1 MGHADTLLAMGG
13 AFLAAAFL
21 ARLGGRIGLPTIPLF
36 MLAGILL
43 GPHTPG
49 LVLVED
55 PHDFE
60 MLSALGL
67 VLLLFYLGL
76 EFHLDDLREGGRRLA
91 TAGGIYLL
99 LNVGAGLAFGFA
111 LGWGVREALV
121 LAGVLGISSSAIVT
135 KILIDLGRIGH
146 PETRLILGVIVVED
160 IFLALYLAGLQP
172 VISGAQE
179 ASEFILQGGK
189 AFGFLLVLAAT
200 ARYGTRLI
208 GRLIAVR
215 DNELLVIS
223 FLGAAVFVAGV
234 SEVLGVA
241 DAIGAFMVGLV
252 LAGTPTGPRI
262 RKLVHPLRDAF
273 AAIFFFAF
281 GLSIDPG
288 DIASVAVPVTVAT
301 VLTLAMNVAAGL
313 FVARLY
319 RYGLAPASRIATTLL
334 ARGEFALILAAM
346 AAGAGLDARLSP
358 FIAGYVLVLA
368 VLGPIVA
375 ARSDL
380 LERALLGVEKRLPG
394 RRGGPDGPDGPGGP
408 EDLDRPDGPDGGEGG
423 TATGRAGA
431 GDGGPD
437 LPEGPAGTEP
447 DRSAAH
453 GTGHAPEHATA
464 ERAVHGNGGGRP
476 AAHGNGGPSAGAGTP
491 PPHPAD
497 VER

>member
-55 PHDFE
+55 AHDFE

-76 EFHLDDLREGGRRLA
+76 EFHLDDLRHGGKRLLA
-91 TAGGIYLL
+91 AGGVYLL
-99 LNVGAGLAFGFA
+99 LNVGAGLGFGFA

-135 KILIDLGRIGH
+135 KILIDLGRLGR

-160 IFLALYLAGLQP
+160 IFLALYLAALQP
-172 VISGAQE
+172 VVSGAE
-179 ASEFILQGGK
+179 GVTEMALQGAK
-189 AFGFLLVLAAT
+189 AFGFLLVLAAA
-200 ARYGTRLI
+200 ARYGTRLA
-208 GRLIAVR
+208 GRLIVSR

-223 FLGAAVFVAGV
+223 FLGAAVLVAGV

-241 DAIGAFMVGLV
+241 DAIGAFMVGLI
-252 LAGTPTGPRI
+252 LAGTPSGPRI
-262 RKLVHPLRDAF
+262 RELVHPLRDAF

-281 GLSIDPG
+281 GLAIDPG
-288 DIASVAVPVTVAT
+288 DIASVAVPVAAAAALT
-301 VLTLAMNVAAGL
+301 VLMNVVAGL
-313 FVARLY
+313 LVARLY
-319 RYGLAPASRIATTLL
+319 RYGTDTAAEIATTLV

-346 AAGAGLDARLSP
+346 AAGAGLDVRLTP

-375 ARSDL
+375 GRAHLLARAMRSASAFAAARGRGTAPR
-380 LERALLGVEKRLPG
+380 RAAT
-394 RRGGPDGPDGPGGP
+394 P
-408 EDLDRPDGPDGGEGG
+408 ED
-423 TATGRAGA
+423 
-431 GDGGPD
+431 
-437 LPEGPAGTEP
+437 
-447 DRSAAH
+447 
-453 GTGHAPEHATA
+453 EHARPVDDSAPSASAPSASSAHPVEA
-464 ERAVHGNGGGRP
+464 ER
-476 AAHGNGGPSAGAGTP
+476 
-491 PPHPAD
+491 
-497 VER
+497 

>member
-49 LVLVED
+49 FVLVED
-55 PHDFE
+55 AHDFE

-76 EFHLDDLREGGRRLA
+76 EFHLDDLKSGGKRLL

-99 LNVGAGLAFGFA
+99 LNVGAGLGFGFV

-135 KILIDLGRIGH
+135 KILIDLGRIGR

-160 IFLALYLAGLQP
+160 IFLALYLAALQP
-172 VISGAQE
+172 VIAGAHGF
-179 ASEFILQGGK
+179 ADTALQAGK
-189 AFGFLLVLAAT
+189 AFGFLLVLAAA
-200 ARYGTRLI
+200 ARYGTRLV
-208 GRLIAVR
+208 GRLIATR

-223 FLGAAVFVAGV
+223 FLGAAVLVAGV

-241 DAIGAFMVGLV
+241 DAIGAFMVGLI
-252 LAGTPTGPRI
+252 LAGTPSGPRI
-262 RKLVHPLRDAF
+262 RELVHPLRDAF

-281 GLSIDPG
+281 GLAIDPG
-288 DIASVAVPVTVAT
+288 DLASVAGPVAAAAA
-301 VLTLAMNVAAGL
+301 LTLVMNVVAGL
-313 FVARLY
+313 CVARVY
-319 RYGLAPASRIATTLL
+319 RYGSEPAAEIATTLV

-346 AAGAGLDARLSP
+346 AAGAGLDGRLAP

-368 VLGPIVA
+368 VLGPVFAGRAHLLAGALRA
-375 ARSDL
+375 AGRL
-380 LERALLGVEKRLPG
+380 LPG
-394 RRGGPDGPDGPGGP
+394 AKGSAAVPGSRSN
-408 EDLDRPDGPDGGEGG
+408 D
-423 TATGRAGA
+423 
-431 GDGGPD
+431 GDGDGD
-437 LPEGPAGTEP
+437 DDAGKGGSTTPA
-447 DRSAAH
+447 SA
-453 GTGHAPEHATA
+453 
-464 ERAVHGNGGGRP
+464 
-476 AAHGNGGPSAGAGTP
+476 SAGASSAQ
-491 PPHPAD
+491 PAEA
-497 VER
+497 ER

>member
-49 LVLVED
+49 FVLVED
-55 PHDFE
+55 AHDFE

-76 EFHLDDLREGGRRLA
+76 EFHLDDLKSGGKRLL

-99 LNVGAGLAFGFA
+99 LNVGAGLGFGFV

-135 KILIDLGRIGH
+135 KILIDLGRIGR

-160 IFLALYLAGLQP
+160 IFLALYLAALQP
-172 VISGAQE
+172 VIAGAHGV
-179 ASEFILQGGK
+179 ADMALQAGK
-189 AFGFLLVLAAT
+189 AFGFLLVLAAA
-200 ARYGTRLI
+200 ARYGTRLV
-208 GRLIAVR
+208 GRLIATR

-223 FLGAAVFVAGV
+223 FLGAAVLVAGV

-241 DAIGAFMVGLV
+241 DAIGAFMVGLI
-252 LAGTPTGPRI
+252 LAGTPSGPRI
-262 RKLVHPLRDAF
+262 RELVHPLRDAF

-281 GLSIDPG
+281 GLAIDPG
-288 DIASVAVPVTVAT
+288 DIASVAGPVAAAA
-301 VLTLAMNVAAGL
+301 VLTILMNVAAGL
-313 FVARLY
+313 CVARVY
-319 RYGLAPASRIATTLL
+319 HYGAQPAAEIATTLV

-346 AAGAGLDARLSP
+346 AAGAGLDARLAP

-375 ARSDL
+375 GRAHVLARL
-380 LERALLGVEKRLPG
+380 AAG
-394 RRGGPDGPDGPGGP
+394 RRLAAARHG
-408 EDLDRPDGPDGGEGG
+408 L
-423 TATGRAGA
+423 TGR
-431 GDGGPD
+431 DGQ
-437 LPEGPAGTEP
+437 
-447 DRSAAH
+447 
-453 GTGHAPEHATA
+453 
-464 ERAVHGNGGGRP
+464 RAVRGGGGR
-476 AAHGNGGPSAGAGTP
+476 SAGVRGGAVGVPRGRRPVGPVPGAPGGTP
-491 PPHPAD
+491 AGAPVGQSARG
-497 VER
+497 VGVR

>member
-49 LVLVED
+49 FVLVED
-55 PHDFE
+55 AHDFE

-76 EFHLDDLREGGRRLA
+76 EFHLDDLKKGGRRLL

-99 LNVGAGLAFGFA
+99 LNVGAGLGFGFA
-111 LGWGVREALV
+111 LGWGLREALV

-135 KILIDLGRIGH
+135 KILIDLGRIGR

-160 IFLALYLAGLQP
+160 IFLALYLAALQP
-172 VISGAQE
+172 IVAGAE
-179 ASEFILQGGK
+179 GLAEIALQAGK
-189 AFGFLLVLAAT
+189 AFGFLLVLAAA
-200 ARYGTRLI
+200 ARYGTRLV
-208 GRLIAVR
+208 GRLIETR

-223 FLGAAVFVAGV
+223 FLGAAVLVAGV

-241 DAIGAFMVGLV
+241 DAIGAFMVGLI
-252 LAGTPTGPRI
+252 LAGTPSGPRI
-262 RKLVHPLRDAF
+262 RELVHPLRDAF

-281 GLSIDPG
+281 GLAIDPG
-288 DIASVAVPVTVAT
+288 DIASVAGPVAAAAALTV
-301 VLTLAMNVAAGL
+301 VMNIAAGL
-313 FVARLY
+313 CVARLY
-319 RYGLAPASRIATTLL
+319 GYGAQPAAEIATTLV

-346 AAGAGLDARLSP
+346 AAGAGLDARLAP

-375 ARSDL
+375 ARAHVL
-380 LERALLGVEKRLPG
+380 AGALRKVSGLLPG
-394 RRGGPDGPDGPGGP
+394 GRTPAAGDAARSEERGGPGSVAVP
-408 EDLDRPDGPDGGEGG
+408 
-423 TATGRAGA
+423 AGA
-431 GDGGPD
+431 AS
-437 LPEGPAGTEP
+437 PASTP
-447 DRSAAH
+447 SSS
-453 GTGHAPEHATA
+453 EHADA
-464 ERAVHGNGGGRP
+464 ER
-476 AAHGNGGPSAGAGTP
+476 
-491 PPHPAD
+491 
-497 VER
+497 

>member
-1 MGHADTLLAMGG
+1 MGHADSLLAMGG

-49 LVLVED
+49 LVIVQD
-55 PHDFE
+55 AHDFE

-76 EFHLDDLREGGRRLA
+76 EFHLDDLRSGGRRLL

-99 LNVGAGLAFGFA
+99 LNVGAGLGFGFA

-135 KILIDLGRIGH
+135 KILIDLGRIGR

-160 IFLALYLAGLQP
+160 IFLALYLAALQP
-172 VISGAQE
+172 VISGAQGVGDMVQ
-179 ASEFILQGGK
+179 QGAK
-189 AFGFLLVLAAT
+189 AFGFLLLLAAA
-200 ARYGTRLI
+200 ARYGTKLV
-208 GRLIAVR
+208 GRLIATR

-223 FLGAAVFVAGV
+223 FLGAAVLVAGV

-241 DAIGAFMVGLV
+241 DAIGAFMVGLI
-252 LAGTPTGPRI
+252 LAGTPSGPRI
-262 RKLVHPLRDAF
+262 RDLVHPLRDAF

-288 DIASVAVPVTVAT
+288 DIVSVVGPVTAAAA
-301 VLTLAMNVAAGL
+301 LTLVMNVLAGL
-313 FVARLY
+313 LVARV
-319 RYGLAPASRIATTLL
+319 YGYGIDPAAEIATTLV

-346 AAGAGLDARLSP
+346 AASAGLDARLAP

-368 VLGPIVA
+368 VLGPIA
-375 ARSDL
+375 AGRAHLLASALRAGQDL
-380 LERALLGVEKRLPG
+380 LP
-394 RRGGPDGPDGPGGP
+394 RRRTAPAYDVGP
-408 EDLDRPDGPDGGEGG
+408 ESDGTPS
-423 TATGRAGA
+423 A
-431 GDGGPD
+431 PQ
-437 LPEGPAGTEP
+437 PAE
-447 DRSAAH
+447 
-453 GTGHAPEHATA
+453 A
-464 ERAVHGNGGGRP
+464 ER
-476 AAHGNGGPSAGAGTP
+476 
-491 PPHPAD
+491 
-497 VER
+497 